1 LFGKYDLIIV
11 DEADLFIRKFGASF
25 KLENKLTIMQGL
37 INLKAGTV
45 LFGSATF
52 SKLEER
58 VFE

>member
-1 LFGKYDLIIV
+1 MLGKYDLTIV

-25 KLENKLTIMQGL
+25 RLDKQLTILQGL
-37 INLKAGTV
+37 INLKVGTV

>member
-1 LFGKYDLIIV
+1 MFEKYDLIIV

-25 KLENKLTIMQGL
+25 RLENKLTIMQGL